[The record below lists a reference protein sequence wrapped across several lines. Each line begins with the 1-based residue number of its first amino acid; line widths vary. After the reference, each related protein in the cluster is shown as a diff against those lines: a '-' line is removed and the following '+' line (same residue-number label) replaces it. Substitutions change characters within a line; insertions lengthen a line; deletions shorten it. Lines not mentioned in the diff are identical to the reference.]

1 MNALAGLNSLRRKF
15 LSDEKPTRSSIF
27 SERVSGGKGGEGN
40 EEEREADT
48 PDIIVRAEGS
58 REQVILVSV
67 PHMRR

>member
-27 SERVSGGKGGEGN
+27 SESGGKGGEGN
-40 EEEREADT
+40 EEKREADT

-67 PHMRR
+67 LHMRR

>member
-27 SERVSGGKGGEGN
+27 SERVSGGKGEEGN
-40 EEEREADT
+40 EEREADT

-58 REQVILVSV
+58 REQVILVGV
-67 PHMRR
+67 FHMRR